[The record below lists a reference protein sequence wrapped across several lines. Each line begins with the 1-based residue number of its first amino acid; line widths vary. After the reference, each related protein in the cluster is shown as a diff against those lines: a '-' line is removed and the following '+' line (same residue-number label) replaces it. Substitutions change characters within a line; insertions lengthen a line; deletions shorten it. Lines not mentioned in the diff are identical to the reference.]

1 MGYDHFELSEDA
13 RAAVFN
19 AFSGSYPIAAE
30 NVNFE
35 PPVDGT
41 PWLKFDYMEAA
52 TDVLDLARR
61 CMSFIGLVQVAVY
74 FSPGAGITAA
84 RAIAKEIANFAE
96 DGKIIGQG
104 YVYSPGEVRPV
115 QKHESGWFIPVRFSV
130 RYDN

>member
-13 RAAVFN
+13 RQAVFN
-19 AFSGSYPIAAE
+19 AFSGSYHIAAE
-30 NVNFE
+30 NVKFD

-41 PWLKFDYMEAA
+41 PWLKFDYIEVA

-61 CMSFIGLVQVAVY
+61 CMSFIGLVQVGVY
-74 FSPGAGITAA
+74 FSPGTGITDA

-115 QKHESGWFIPVRFSV
+115 QKRESGWFIPVRFSV